1 MSASLGP
8 GVAKLLCEVVPG
20 GPASCLTQAASG
32 FGGWW
37 PSLSTLHPLVLP
49 CVTVFAA
56 EAWCG
61 CAGLLAQTPTE
72 RVPTFVPTS
81 SSPRFTLPHPY
92 SVLSSDPSL
101 QS

>member
-8 GVAKLLCEVVPG
+8 GVAELLLEVVPG

-37 PSLSTLHPLVLP
+37 PLSTLHPLVLP
-49 CVTVFAA
+49 CVTVFAG
-56 EAWCG
+56 EACCG

-72 RVPTFVPTS
+72 RAPTFVPTS
-81 SSPRFTLPHPY
+81 SSPRFTLTHPY

>member
-1 MSASLGP
+1 MLR
-8 GVAKLLCEVVPG
+8 EVVPG
-20 GPASCLTQAASG
+20 GPASRLTQAASG

-37 PSLSTLHPLVLP
+37 PSLSTLQPLIPPYVM
-49 CVTVFAA
+49 VSAG

-61 CAGLLAQTPTE
+61 CTGLLAQTPTE
-72 RVPTFVPTS
+72 RAPTFVPTS

-92 SVLSSDPSL
+92 SILSSDPSL